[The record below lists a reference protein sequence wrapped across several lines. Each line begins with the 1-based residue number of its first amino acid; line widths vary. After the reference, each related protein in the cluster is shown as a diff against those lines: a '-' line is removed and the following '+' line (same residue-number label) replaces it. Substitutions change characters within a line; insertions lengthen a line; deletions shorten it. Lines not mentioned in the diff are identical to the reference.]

1 MLAYALLYRPSSCT
15 IHRWISWA
23 STCSQLVLPAQ
34 VAGGEPADR
43 RGVALHRPGC
53 LALGGQVQSE
63 RADQRLE
70 RARVQLPGLL
80 GQARVPPQYGHSFT
94 LRRRVCGRMPTR
106 SKAFPRLSGPARM
119 WLDAHGALAFLRSRR
134 QGRLSGCPL
143 LQGMKTSP
151 RRCGPDSPLACVDRR
166 KRVISK
172 WLFKPIHTCP
182 RTCANPAF
190 RTRLWCRKLGIRV
203 GAKFVWGYRAAWDR
217 AACSRCRCRL
227 SGSTA
232 SARLRTALVAGALWQ
247 DHGLVFA
254 PAIGAPLDAANV
266 RREFRKITEAVGIGT
281 EWAPRVL
288 RHTFVPWFR
297 GRRACRGDR
306 SSGWAQPHR
315 HHGPCLHELRPVITT
330 GAEAMDRILS
340 MGRRQGRS

>member
-1 MLAYALLYRPSSCT
+1 
-15 IHRWISWA
+15 
-23 STCSQLVLPAQ
+23 
-34 VAGGEPADR
+34 
-43 RGVALHRPGC
+43 
-53 LALGGQVQSE
+53 
-63 RADQRLE
+63 
-70 RARVQLPGLL
+70 
-80 GQARVPPQYGHSFT
+80 
-94 LRRRVCGRMPTR
+94 MPTR

-217 AACSRCRCRL
+217 AACSRCLMQALREHRKRQAEDRPRGRSSMAGSRPGLRPGHRRAAGRSERPARVSQDHRGGRYRHGMGAAGSAAYLRSLVPRTACL
-227 SGSTA
+227 SRRSLVWLGTTAPPPRTLSTRTA
-232 SARLRTALVAGALWQ
+232 SCHYDRRRGDGPDPEHGPQTGPFVACTRKRPRAVRLRR
-247 DHGLVFA
+247 
-254 PAIGAPLDAANV
+254 P
-266 RREFRKITEAVGIGT
+266 RR
-281 EWAPRVL
+281 P
-288 RHTFVPWFR
+288 
-297 GRRACRGDR
+297 
-306 SSGWAQPHR
+306 
-315 HHGPCLHELRPVITT
+315 
-330 GAEAMDRILS
+330 
-340 MGRRQGRS
+340 